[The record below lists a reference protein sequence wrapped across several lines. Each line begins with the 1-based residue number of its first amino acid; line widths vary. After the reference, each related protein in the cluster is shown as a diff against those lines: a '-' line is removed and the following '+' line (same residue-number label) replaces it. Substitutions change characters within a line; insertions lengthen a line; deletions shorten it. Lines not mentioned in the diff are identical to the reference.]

1 MRENPVMT
9 KTKLIVVTEGGIM
22 IEGAEIVTG
31 TMIENVVGIMS
42 ALGLMILE
50 VTTGHVQG
58 LRNVPG
64 IMVVTGTF
72 FYLFMVF

>member
-9 KTKLIVVTEGGIM
+9 TTKLIVVTEGGIM

-31 TMIENVVGIMS
+31 TMIENMVGIMS
-42 ALGLMILE
+42 ALRLMLLE
-50 VTTGHVQG
+50 VKTGHVQG

-64 IMVVTGTF
+64 IMIITDMIGTR
-72 FYLFMVF
+72 